1 MRYLKNNKI
10 FYYKYVN
17 KKNCIN
23 KKDTFDSRES
33 MLSLKLGH
41 LKSLVVKSDVFIY
54 LNNIVNIIKNNSNI
68 MMYKEISLLVISIT
82 TFRSY
87 MKKGKTSDIFQCI
100 CI

>member
-33 MLSLKLGH
+33 NAIPKIGASEITSCKIKCFYH
-41 LKSLVVKSDVFIY
+41 
-54 LNNIVNIIKNNSNI
+54 LNNIENITNNNSV
-68 MMYKEISLLVISIT
+68 L
-82 TFRSY
+82 
-87 MKKGKTSDIFQCI
+87 QCI
-100 CI
+100 